1 MHSNL
6 FKVAAP
12 DFVPTDPTQ
21 RTRVYSSPPL
31 RPGGWEADR
40 PGEIKGLQ
48 PTGAALGTTGPDQ
61 GYAYKLVRHLE
72 DRMHVGNV
80 KRDDAV
86 AGSVALA
93 MKRSGLLGRAPV
105 IHDLTAAFTIFG
117 FLDADPPAEL
127 ANWRREAFAEIGS
140 HHHYLERREV
150 VDLVPDELLKRSH
163 GEIERLYR
171 SDWRELLTIGDASTA
186 STASTGSTGDETV
199 VDETIEADDHS

>member
-6 FKVAAP
+6 LNVAAP

-31 RPGGWEADR
+31 RPGGWKAGR
-40 PGEIKGLQ
+40 PGEIDGAQ
-48 PTGAALGTTGPDQ
+48 PKGAALGTTGPDQ

-72 DRMHVGNV
+72 DRMHLGDV

-105 IHDLTAAFTIFG
+105 VHDLTAAFTIFG
-117 FLDADPPAEL
+117 FLDANPPSEL
-127 ANWRREAFAEIGS
+127 AIWRREAFAEIAS
-140 HHHYLERREV
+140 HHHYLERRELI
-150 VDLVPDELLKRSH
+150 DRVPDELLRKPH
-163 GEIERLYR
+163 GEIEKLYR
-171 SDWRELLTIGDASTA
+171 ADWRQFLDAGDIGA
-186 STASTGSTGDETV
+186 V
-199 VDETIEADDHS
+199 EADDHS